1 MSTKH
6 KTECATRMHIGRVA
20 DVEKVFK
27 NITIENSIKKVHVTD
42 HIHVVSNTGTTVFDR
57 GDFRSLYG
65 HLNWLQMPISISH
78 W

>member
-1 MSTKH
+1 
-6 KTECATRMHIGRVA
+6 MHIGRVA

-42 HIHVVSNTGTTVFDR
+42 NIYVETPTGTTVFDR

-65 HLNWLQMPISISH
+65 HLN
-78 W
+78 